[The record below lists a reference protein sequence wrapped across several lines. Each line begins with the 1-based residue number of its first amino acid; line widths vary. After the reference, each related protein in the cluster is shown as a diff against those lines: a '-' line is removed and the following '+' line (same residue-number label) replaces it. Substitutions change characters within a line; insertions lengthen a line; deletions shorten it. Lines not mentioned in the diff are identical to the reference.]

1 MMRRDRKRYLAYA
14 VLLVVLSLVQVAHGA
29 VLSPLLSPLLSP
41 ASAAAMDSLEVGFQS
56 DLSRG
61 AVRLNGRE
69 GNGATSLES
78 SATIRPT
85 RTMMATATETAV
97 ATSGTSTPSGSST
110 ATATATIRPTR
121 TIVATATVATATAT
135 ATITATAT
143 ATGTPAMTETPTATS
158 TMAGTPTGTPTSLP
172 TATATSTPGGEGYP
186 ELIGHSTFTD
196 DAQRRTLP
204 LEVPAGTV
212 AGDLMLALV
221 SAGHT
226 GSSSD
231 PTIVV
236 PPDGWVLLRDD
247 SRPINPFSQH
257 HQVYVRTASEDEP
270 SAYSWTL
277 VDGTPKHVA
286 GAMLVYRNAVVEV
299 HNGQFATAS
308 SSFMTAPSVTLTSS
322 TAILIFFGGINS
334 RNSTGI
340 SITAP
345 PGMMTLVHQK
355 SGHRTQFVALENSA
369 VVGATGDRTATLGDS
384 NYWMASLLAITTGV
398 D

>member
-29 VLSPLLSPLLSP
+29 VLSPLLSP

-85 RTMMATATETAV
+85 STTMATATETAV

-135 ATITATAT
+135 AT

-172 TATATSTPGGEGYP
+172 TATATSTPGGEGFP

-196 DAQRRTLP
+196 DAQRQTLP

-212 AGDLMLALV
+212 SGDLMLALV
-221 SAGHT
+221 IAGHT

-231 PTIVV
+231 ATIVV

-322 TAILIFFGGINS
+322 TAILIFFGGINA
-334 RNSTGI
+334 RDWTGI

-369 VVGATGDRTATLGDS
+369 VAGATGDRTATLGDS